1 MSARTQ
7 AYLDLALLGRNAWWR
22 YALGAVIITV
32 SWLGLGLVP
41 YTLLGIAGVF
51 DPRLDFI
58 AVNFSIFVM
67 FAGLAAAVRW
77 LHRRP
82 LLSLVTTTDRIDLQ
96 RIKRGALAWAAIA
109 AVLSV
114 IEFLLFGERFYVS
127 FNAAQ
132 FFPFLPLVLLL
143 TPLQCAAEELVFR
156 GYAMQ
161 GFARL
166 TRSPALIAILSS
178 LVFTLPHLL
187 NPEAQRH
194 GLLIMGANYFAIG
207 MLLATVTLRDG
218 RLELAIGVHA
228 ANNVFLAVVANYEES
243 ALMTESI
250 FTARELDP
258 YYSLVALI
266 GGALVFHAWTFRTS
280 SSPEDASG
288 AQRGETLDRRDLR

>member
-1 MSARTQ
+1 MSPQTQ
-7 AYLDLALLGRNAWWR
+7 AYLDLALLGKNASWR
-22 YALGAVIITV
+22 YALGALIITV

-41 YTLLGIAGVF
+41 YTLLGLAGVF

-58 AVNFSIFVM
+58 AVNFSIFLM
-67 FAGLAAAVRW
+67 FAGLAATMKW

-82 LLSLVTTTDRIDLQ
+82 LLSLVTRARIDWQ
-96 RIKRGALAWAAIA
+96 RIRRGAVVWFAIA
-109 AVLSV
+109 AVLSLM
-114 IEFLLFGERFYVS
+114 EFLFFHDRFYLS

-132 FFPFLPLVLLL
+132 FFPFLLLVLLL

-161 GFARL
+161 GFGRL

-207 MLLATVTLRDG
+207 MLLATITLRDG

-243 ALMTESI
+243 ALQTESI

-258 YYSLVALI
+258 YVSLVALI
-266 GGALVFHAWTFRTS
+266 GGALVFHAWTFRE
-280 SSPEDASG
+280 SSPPDDARG
-288 AQRGETLDRRDLR
+288 VERGEALDRRDLR

>member
-1 MSARTQ
+1 MTPQTQ
-7 AYLDLALLGRNAWWR
+7 AYLDLTLLGRNAWWR
-22 YALGAVIITV
+22 YALGALIITV

-41 YTLLGIAGVF
+41 YTLLGSAGVF

-58 AVNFSIFVM
+58 AVNFSIFLM
-67 FAGLAAAVRW
+67 FAGLAATMKW

-82 LLSLVTTTDRIDLQ
+82 LLSLVTPAARVDWPRI
-96 RIKRGALAWAAIA
+96 RRGAVVWFAIA
-109 AVLSV
+109 AALSLM
-114 IEFLLFGERFYVS
+114 EFLFFHDRFYLS
-127 FNAAQ
+127 FNVAR
-132 FFPFLPLVLLL
+132 FFPFLLLVLLL

-161 GFARL
+161 GFARV

-194 GLLIMGANYFAIG
+194 GALIMGANYFAIG
-207 MLLATVTLRDG
+207 MLLATITLRDG

-243 ALMTESI
+243 ALQTESI

-258 YYSLVALI
+258 YFSLAALVA
-266 GGALVFHAWTFRTS
+266 GALVFHAWTFRRPS
-280 SSPEDASG
+280 SRDDAPEAQSG
-288 AQRGETLDRRDLR
+288 EALDRRDLR

>member
-1 MSARTQ
+1 MTPQTQ
-7 AYLDLALLGRNAWWR
+7 TYLDLALLGKNAWWR
-22 YALGAVIITV
+22 YALGALIITV

-58 AVNFSIFVM
+58 AINLSIFLM
-67 FAGLAAAVRW
+67 FGGLAATVKW

-82 LLSLVTTTDRIDLQ
+82 LMSLITPHARIDWQ
-96 RIKRGALAWAAIA
+96 RMKRGAIVWLAIA
-109 AVLSV
+109 AALS
-114 IEFLLFGERFYVS
+114 IMEFLFFGERFYLS
-127 FNAAQ
+127 FNAAR
-132 FFPFLPLVLLL
+132 FFPFLLLVLLL

-161 GFARL
+161 GLARL
-166 TRSPALIAILSS
+166 TRNPALIAILSS
-178 LVFTLPHLL
+178 LIFTLPHLL

-207 MLLATVTLRDG
+207 MLLATIALRDG

-243 ALMTESI
+243 ALQTESI

-258 YYSLVALI
+258 YYSLVALVA
-266 GGALVFHAWTFRTS
+266 GVLAFHACVFRRPLPAVAGTA
-280 SSPEDASG
+280 PASD
-288 AQRGETLDRRDLR
+288 TLDRRDLR

>member
-1 MSARTQ
+1 MTPQTA
-7 AYLDLALLGRNAWWR
+7 AYLDLALLGKNAWWR
-22 YALGAVIITV
+22 YALGALIITV

-41 YTLLGIAGVF
+41 YTLLGIAGIF

-58 AVNFSIFVM
+58 AINLSIFFM
-67 FAGLAAAVRW
+67 FAGLVVTLKW

-82 LLSLVTTTDRIDLQ
+82 LMSLVTPRTQIDWP
-96 RIKRGALAWAAIA
+96 RMRRGTVVWISIA
-109 AVLSV
+109 AVLSI
-114 IEFLLFGERFYVS
+114 IEFLLFQDRFYLS
-127 FNAAQ
+127 FNAVR
-132 FFPFLPLVLLL
+132 FFPFLLLVLLL

-161 GFARL
+161 GLARL

-178 LVFTLPHLL
+178 LIFTLPHLL

-207 MLLATVTLRDG
+207 MLLATVALRDG

-243 ALMTESI
+243 ALRTESI

-258 YYSLVALI
+258 YYSLVTIVA
-266 GGALVFHAWTFRTS
+266 GALAFHAWIFRRTT
-280 SSPEDASG
+280 PVPADA
-288 AQRGETLDRRDLR
+288 APDENVLDRRDLR

>member
-1 MSARTQ
+1 MKPQTQ

-22 YALGAVIITV
+22 YALGALIIAA

-41 YTLLGIAGVF
+41 YTLLGLAGVF

-58 AVNFSIFVM
+58 AVNFSIFLM
-67 FAGLAAAVRW
+67 FAGLAAAVKW
-77 LHRRP
+77 LHHRP
-82 LLSLVTTTDRIDLQ
+82 LLSLVTATGRIDWQ
-96 RIKRGALAWAAIA
+96 RIKRGALVWVTIA
-109 AVLSV
+109 AALSV
-114 IEFLLFGERFYVS
+114 IEFVLFRDRFYLS
-127 FNAAQ
+127 FDAVQ
-132 FFPFLPLVLLL
+132 FFPFLLLVLLL

-207 MLLATVTLRDG
+207 MLLATITLRDG
-218 RLELAIGVHA
+218 RLELAIGMHA

-243 ALMTESI
+243 ALQTESI
-250 FTARELDP
+250 FTARSLDP
-258 YYSLVALI
+258 YFSLVALVA
-266 GGALVFHAWTFRTS
+266 GALAFHAWVFRRTA
-280 SSPEDASG
+280 PAVTG
-288 AQRGETLDRRDLR
+288 AAPDGQVLDRRDLR

>member
-1 MSARTQ
+1 MKPQTET
-7 AYLDLALLGRNAWWR
+7 YLDLALLGRNAWWR
-22 YALGAVIITV
+22 YALGALIIAA

-41 YTLLGIAGVF
+41 YTLLGIAGIF

-58 AVNFSIFVM
+58 AVNFSIFLM
-67 FAGLAAAVRW
+67 FAGLAATVKW

-82 LLSLVTTTDRIDLQ
+82 LLSLVTATGRIDWQ
-96 RIKRGALAWAAIA
+96 RIKRGAVVWLAIA
-109 AVLSV
+109 AALSLV
-114 IEFLLFGERFYVS
+114 EFLLFGERFYLS
-127 FNAAQ
+127 FNAVR
-132 FFPFLPLVLLL
+132 FFPFLLLVLLL

-161 GFARL
+161 GLGRL

-207 MLLATVTLRDG
+207 MLLATITLRDG

-228 ANNVFLAVVANYEES
+228 ANNVFLGVVANYEES
-243 ALMTESI
+243 ALRTESI

-258 YYSLVALI
+258 YFSLVALVA
-266 GGALVFHAWTFRTS
+266 GALAFHAWVFRRTA
-280 SSPEDASG
+280 PAVTG
-288 AQRGETLDRRDLR
+288 AGPGGEVLDHRDLR

>member
-1 MSARTQ
+1 MTPQTQ
-7 AYLDLALLGRNAWWR
+7 AYLDLALRGRNAWWR
-22 YALGAVIITV
+22 YALGAVIIAA

-41 YTLLGIAGVF
+41 YTLLGIAGIF

-58 AVNFSIFVM
+58 AVNFSIFLM
-67 FAGLAAAVRW
+67 FAGLAATMKW

-82 LLSLVTTTDRIDLQ
+82 LLSLVTAAARIDWQ
-96 RIKRGALAWAAIA
+96 RITRGAVVWLAIA
-109 AVLSV
+109 AVLSLM
-114 IEFLLFGERFYVS
+114 EFLFFYDRFYLS
-127 FNAAQ
+127 FNAAR
-132 FFPFLPLVLLL
+132 FFPFLLLVLLL

-161 GFARL
+161 GIGRL

-194 GLLIMGANYFAIG
+194 GVLIMGANYFAIG
-207 MLLATVTLRDG
+207 MLLATITLRDG

-243 ALMTESI
+243 ALRTESI

-258 YYSLVALI
+258 YVSLVALI
-266 GGALVFHAWTFRTS
+266 GGALVFHAWTFRGA
-280 SSPEDASG
+280 SPPDDAPG
-288 AQRGETLDRRDLR
+288 AQRGEALDRRDLR